1 MPLLLSTI
9 PILAVIAGLLAG
21 MRSARA
27 ALLGVILALIASAIA
42 FPITAEQAF
51 AAVGD
56 WLPMVL
62 EVLLIVGGG
71 LLLADILNASGS
83 QQALSHWIVSRTGQ
97 GVGAVLLVV
106 HGVTPFAESLT
117 GFGIGITIGIPLLRH
132 LGLPAHKV
140 AVLGL
145 LGLCAVPWGS
155 MGPGT
160 LVAATMAKLS
170 FDALGVAS
178 ALVSMA
184 PMAVVGMA
192 AALLTSSPEQRW
204 KSLLKGAL
212 SGLLLAS
219 SIAVF
224 NTLFGTA
231 PAGALGS
238 LVMMLLWLGLGRDT
252 SAQQQSRTPA
262 SFNDAS
268 RRALTAYAVLLLGVL
283 AGGFLTRTLAL
294 TGAWRAL
301 TSPALWLY
309 VAAMWFSRGLP
320 ANASLQRAWKSW
332 TKVAPVTGWFIL
344 LGIVMAISG
353 MATELAHSLAR
364 SGMFY
369 LAAAPLVGAL
379 GGFLTGSNT
388 GANAMFAATQA
399 EIAQALGVAPLPF
412 MAVHNVSAALFLM
425 ASPAKIEMACQL
437 AATPEQHQWVQ
448 SRVLLIAMVALV
460 FLAALNVA
468 WAYGHLS

>member
-9 PILAVIAGLLAG
+9 PILAVIAGLSTG

-42 FPITAEQAF
+42 FPITPQQAF
-51 AAVGD
+51 VAVGD

-184 PMAVVGMA
+184 PMAVIGMA
-192 AALLTSSPEQRW
+192 AAWLTSAPEQRW
-204 KSLLKGAL
+204 ISLLKGAV

-219 SIAVF
+219 FIALF

-238 LVMMLLWLGLGRDT
+238 LVMMLLWLGLGRRT
-252 SAQQQSRTPA
+252 SAQQQSHGSIPL
-262 SFNDAS
+262 NKQS

-283 AGGFLTRTLAL
+283 AGGVLTRTLAL

-309 VAAMWFSRGLP
+309 VAALWFSRGLP
-320 ANASLQRAWKSW
+320 ASTSLQRAWKSW

-353 MATELAHSLAR
+353 MAAELAHSLAR

-399 EIAQALGVAPLPF
+399 EIAQALGVATLPF

-437 AATPEQHQWVQ
+437 AATPEHHQWVQ
-448 SRVLLIAMVALV
+448 SRVLSIAMVALV

-468 WAYGHLS
+468 WAYGNLS